1 MNFFLNR
8 YKQLGAEF
16 EPRKILIRPSLRV
29 NTLKIQ
35 ENELIN
41 RLKRERVRLE
51 KVPFLEWGYW
61 YEAKFSMG
69 ATPEY
74 LLGYYYLQEAASQ
87 LPVQVLNPQPD
98 ETILDMA
105 AAPGSK
111 TTQIAQYLNGK
122 GIIMALDENVH
133 RLVSVRNNL
142 ERCGVTNAILYKKD
156 ARFVPDFKMEF
167 DKVLLDAP
175 CSGNFITDKDW
186 FNKKTLDGIKERAR
200 LQKEL
205 LKAAVKVLKP
215 CGTLVYSTCS
225 ICSEENEGVIDYL
238 LKEFPNSE
246 LEKIKLDNL
255 KQSPCIL
262 NYKNQAYSEEIKKCL
277 RIWPQDNDTEG
288 FFVAK
293 ITKTMRF

>member
-16 EPRKILIRPSLRV
+16 DPETLVVRPSLRV
-29 NTLKIQ
+29 NTLKIK
-35 ENELIN
+35 EEEIVK
-41 RLKRERVRLE
+41 RLKKEGVKLE

-61 YEAKFSMG
+61 YEAEFSMG

-87 LPVQVLNPQPD
+87 LPIQILDPKPG
-98 ETILDMA
+98 ETVLDMA

-111 TTQIAQYLNGK
+111 TTHIAQYMQNK
-122 GIIMALDENVH
+122 GVIVALDENAY

-142 ERCGVTNAILYKKD
+142 ERCGATNAILYKKD
-156 ARFVPDFKMEF
+156 ARFIPDFKMEF

-175 CSGNFITDKDW
+175 CSGNFTTDKEW
-186 FNKKTLDGIKERAR
+186 FSKKTIDGIKERAR

-215 CGTLVYSTCS
+215 NGTLVYSTCTLEP
-225 ICSEENEGVIDYL
+225 EENEMNIDWL
-238 LKEFPNSE
+238 LKKYPE
-246 LEKIKLDNL
+246 LKLELIDISIGDPGLTDVFGEKLSL
-255 KQSPCIL
+255 ELS
-262 NYKNQAYSEEIKKCL
+262 KCKRL
-277 RIWPQDNDTEG
+277 WPHKTGTEG
-288 FFVAK
+288 FFMAK
-293 ITKTMRF
+293 IQKR

>member
-215 CGTLVYSTCS
+215 CGTLVYSTCTLEP
-225 ICSEENEGVIDYL
+225 EENEMNIDWL
-238 LKEFPNSE
+238 LKKCPELK
-246 LEKIKLDNL
+246 LEKIELEIGDPGFTEVFGEKLNPEL
-255 KQSPCIL
+255 S
-262 NYKNQAYSEEIKKCL
+262 KCKRL
-277 RIWPQDNDTEG
+277 WPHKTGTEG
-288 FFVAK
+288 FFIALLC
-293 ITKTMRF
+293 KTRA